1 MEYGLFS
8 ISQILSIYCFEKL
21 NILLHVKFYRALCNH
36 DRKERNFSTFNF
48 RIRIKKDARRKSFAL
63 QRTSPKGY
71 WPASVYTHGKRENPF
86 FDQGLPLTELQSIL
100 QSTLIPWQFDR
111 VNLHSNF
118 ISTFQIEPNQLGRAI
133 LRGKRPFSL
142 SAPN

>member
-86 FDQGLPLTELQSIL
+86 FDQGSSLNRAPIYFTIDSNSVAI
-100 QSTLIPWQFDR
+100 DR